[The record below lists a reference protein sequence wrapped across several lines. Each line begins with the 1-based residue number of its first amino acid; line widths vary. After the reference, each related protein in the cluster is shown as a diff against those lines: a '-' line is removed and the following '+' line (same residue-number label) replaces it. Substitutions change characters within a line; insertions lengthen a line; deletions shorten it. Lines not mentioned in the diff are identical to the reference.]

1 MAYVNTEEVV
11 NEMTQLANP
20 VEYSPVLTPEAEQVD
35 SSSDSS
41 SPSTPQT
48 PNWSELSHEEAQS
61 L

>member
-11 NEMTQLANP
+11 NEVIQMANP
-20 VEYSPVLTPEAEQVD
+20 AEYSPVLTPEALQVD
-35 SSSDSS
+35 SSTDSS
-41 SPSTPQT
+41 SPSTPQM